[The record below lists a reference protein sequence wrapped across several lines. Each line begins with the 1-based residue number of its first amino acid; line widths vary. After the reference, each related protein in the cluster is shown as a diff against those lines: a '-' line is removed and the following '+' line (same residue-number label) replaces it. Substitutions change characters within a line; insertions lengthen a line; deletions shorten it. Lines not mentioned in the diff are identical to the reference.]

1 VSNPGEADGAPI
13 VGGLEMIEN
22 DIDFE
27 RYFSFSSFFLYFFFI
42 IFGRVC
48 TTVCLCLRE
57 RKKGRG

>member
-1 VSNPGEADGAPI
+1 
-13 VGGLEMIEN
+13 MIEN

-27 RYFSFSSFFLYFFFI
+27 RYFFSSFFLISFL

-57 RKKGRG
+57 REKKKGGVRVRPLRFLTASVSK